1 MMTYEQIEKMFKDK
15 GYTFFKGELNINLF
29 AIRKK
34 INTNLFDDE
43 IWLVYE
49 ENGAKYVK
57 QWAATTD
64 AGFTYLKK
72 PMNPNGTA
80 IIVPGQYR
88 GAYGVGRHTSYEAL
102 RQQKP
107 MKYYRDTTKDLK
119 HDLNGRIYE
128 EIAWTNVHKAGA
140 NSKLV
145 DSNSAGCV
153 VFKRSKDFEEMMKV
167 MRKARDK
174 YGNSFTFTL
183 FSEV

>member
-1 MMTYEQIEKMFKDK
+1 MKTYEEVEQMFAAK
-15 GYTFFKGELNINLF
+15 GYTFFKGELNVNLF

-64 AGFTYLKK
+64 AGFTYLRK

-107 MKYYRDTTKDLK
+107 MKYYRDINKDLK
-119 HDLNGRIYE
+119 HNLEGRIYE
-128 EIAWTNVHKAGA
+128 EIGYTNVHHAG
-140 NSKLV
+140 K
-145 DSNSAGCV
+145 DSGTIDSWSAGCI
-153 VFKRSKDFEEMMKV
+153 VFKRIIDFNDMMKV